1 MPFRKVL
8 LNLSGLRPESG
19 AQPQMNKNNLA
30 GRPEA
35 FHTSGRQSR
44 GRDNPNRIVVAK
56 APRSDYDERKLA
68 NGASEMSAVLEI
80 NEETAEVL
88 TNRAKAEGQSVDE
101 YLKSL
106 LGVGNER
113 EGASD
118 SEVEEFMAAM
128 ESLADEDVEP
138 LPSSFSRADIYF
150 PEG

>member
-1 MPFRKVL
+1 MM
-8 LNLSGLRPESG
+8 SES
-19 AQPQMNKNNLA
+19 
-30 GRPEA
+30 
-35 FHTSGRQSR
+35 SR
-44 GRDNPNRIVVAK
+44 L
-56 APRSDYDERKLA
+56 ERLK
-68 NGASEMSAVLEI
+68 MSAVIEI

-88 TNRAKAEGQSVDE
+88 ANRAKAQGLSVDE

-113 EGASD
+113 QGVSD
-118 SEVEEFMAAM
+118 SELEEFMAAM